1 MSRLLTI
8 IVPTYN
14 RAPCLT
20 MLLDALTVELR
31 GLEDRVGVIIG
42 DNASADGTPEVTA
55 AFASCWAATRIL
67 RHAENLGPDENFCR
81 CVEAVRTPYF
91 WIIGDDDLPRAGA
104 IPLLIRLLETQNP
117 DLVYLS
123 SRWTATLSSHDEA
136 GTVTHLRATLMER
149 PAFARSVHVWTTFIS
164 GAIVKREL
172 APNETLRQFTG
183 SLLAQLSWVQGAIRD
198 GRRFVHVAE
207 PCVLA
212 TAGNTGGYG
221 VLKVFGNNF
230 QRVTREAFSRSDSQR
245 SLAEAIV
252 LRTSITFLP
261 DLIWGVRQ
269 ARLGSFDPN
278 ESIAA
283 NLEPQLGRS
292 WPYRLLI
299 RHLEHATPGQGRWL
313 LRLAHMTAWLINR
326 VDIVR
331 MRLSG
336 QVRPL

>member
-1 MSRLLTI
+1 
-8 IVPTYN
+8 
-14 RAPCLT
+14 
-20 MLLDALTVELR
+20 MLLGALKVELQ
-31 GLEDRVGVIIG
+31 GLENRVAVVIG
-42 DNASADGTPEVTA
+42 DNASSDETPEITQD
-55 AFASCWAATRIL
+55 FAEAWADTRVL
-67 RHAENLGPDENFCR
+67 RHKINVGPEENFCR
-81 CVEAVRTPYF
+81 CVEKVNSTYF

-104 IPLLIRLLETQNP
+104 IPLLMGLLDTQQP

-123 SRWTATLSSHDEA
+123 SRWTATLSGHEEA
-136 GTVTHLRATLMER
+136 GRVSALRAKLMDQQ
-149 PAFARSVHVWTTFIS
+149 AFARSVHVWTTFIS

-172 APNETLRQFTG
+172 APNEKLRRFTG
-183 SLLAQLSWVQGAIRD
+183 SLLVQLSWVLGALRD

-230 QRVTREAFSRSDSQR
+230 QRITREVFSRNVSQR

-252 LRTSITFLP
+252 LRTSIAFLP

-292 WPYRLLI
+292 WPYRLFI
-299 RHLEHATPGQGRWL
+299 SPQGQATPSQGRWL
-313 LRLAHMTAWLINR
+313 LRMAHVTAWLIKR
-326 VDIVR
+326 MDVVR
-331 MRLSG
+331 MRVCG
-336 QVRPL
+336 QARPI

>member
-14 RAPCLT
+14 RAACLS
-20 MLLDALTVELR
+20 MLLDALTVELL
-31 GLEDRVGVIIG
+31 GLEDRVNVVIG
-42 DNASADGTPEVTA
+42 DNASNDGTPAVTA
-55 AFASCWAATRIL
+55 AFADRWSATRVL
-67 RHAENLGPDENFCR
+67 RHPENLGPDENFCH
-81 CVEAVRTPYF
+81 CVEAVLTPYF

-104 IPLLIRLLETQNP
+104 IPLLIRLLETQDP

-123 SRWTATLSSHDEA
+123 SRWTATLTSHDEA
-136 GTVTHLRATLMER
+136 GTVSNLRATLMER
-149 PAFARSVHVWTTFIS
+149 AAFARTVHVWTTFIS

-172 APNETLRQFTG
+172 APDESLRRFTG
-183 SLLAQLSWVQGAIRD
+183 SLLVQLGWVLGALRE

-230 QRVTREAFSRSDSQR
+230 QRVTREAFSQTASHR

-252 LRTSITFLP
+252 LRTSIAFLP

-299 RHLEHATPGQGRWL
+299 RPLGHATPSQGRWL
-313 LRLAHMTAWLINR
+313 LRLAHVAARFIKRLD
-326 VDIVR
+326 VVR

-336 QVRPL
+336 QARPL

>member
-14 RAPCLT
+14 REACLT
-20 MLLDALTVELR
+20 MLLDALTTELS
-31 GLEDRVGVIIG
+31 GLQGRVDVVIG
-42 DNASADGTPEVTA
+42 DNASADATPEVTT
-55 AFASCWAATRIL
+55 AFATRWAETRVL
-67 RHAENLGPDENFCR
+67 RHSENLGPDENFCR

-104 IPLLIRLLETQNP
+104 IPLLIQLLETHAP

-123 SRWTATLSSHDEA
+123 SRWTATLSNHQEA
-136 GTVTHLRATLMER
+136 GTVSSLKATLMER
-149 PAFARSVHVWTTFIS
+149 GAFARSVHVWTTFIS

-172 APNETLRQFTG
+172 APDESLRRFTG
-183 SLLAQLSWVQGAIRD
+183 SLLVQLGWVLGALRC
-198 GRRFVHVAE
+198 GRSFVHVAE

-230 QRVTREAFSRSDSQR
+230 QRVTREVFSGSASQR

-252 LRTSITFLP
+252 LRTSIAFLP

-269 ARLGSFDPN
+269 ARLGAFDPN

-292 WPYRLLI
+292 WTYRILI
-299 RHLEHATPGQGRWL
+299 RPLGYATPSQGRWL
-313 LRLAHMTAWLINR
+313 LRLAHVAARLIKHLD
-326 VDIVR
+326 VAR
-331 MRLSG
+331 MHLSR
-336 QVRPL
+336 QARPL